1 MLNSTWTSTDL
12 NPWDRT
18 NIRQENKSKR
28 MPSNVKNTELHAL
41 CKKFVRKI
49 IEDLDPKIVPHQ
61 KSGSI
66 GFIMFISKL
75 EEVYKNYSEY
85 KDCIKCMK
93 SDKIIN
99 VHLDAMVGTSQSRIR
114 LEAHRILYHML
125 EKQIKRYDQ
134 TKKFDNESFDKSYE
148 SIEEFF
154 YNDKIP
160 IAFKIPIKDFQANST
175 IDFGNNISI
184 RPITQDE
191 KDFFQSVENFGML
204 GYGEYNFTHVMEQ
217 IFFVDKI
224 IGEPSETQKTQFGN
238 FEMLQKLIN
247 ALRLFKK
254 GKFQY
259 VISETTLAFD
269 FPPMGR
275 TYSERPI
282 RLSRFPSSP
291 YTLSDE
297 EIPELQKFWKFFISS
312 RYHLSKPIDLAI
324 RRFNFAYDRTNEED
338 QIIDYLISYESL
350 FFKNEKQELRE
361 KISRRVAKL
370 LEDNFEKRKILAHEI
385 KDIYD
390 KRSSIVHGDEA
401 SITSDFTIRVEEILR
416 ISIKEFLKRVE
427 TQNHDDVIDH
437 LDFN

>member
-1 MLNSTWTSTDL
+1 MA
-12 NPWDRT
+12 
-18 NIRQENKSKR
+18 
-28 MPSNVKNTELHAL
+28 SNVKNTELYAL

-49 IEDLDPKIVPHQ
+49 TEELDPKIVQDQ
-61 KSGSI
+61 KFSSLGLI
-66 GFIMFISKL
+66 LFISKL

-93 SDKIIN
+93 SDEIIN
-99 VHLDAMVGTSQSRIR
+99 AHLDTLVGTHQTRIR
-114 LEAHRILYHML
+114 VEPNRILYHML
-125 EKQIKRYDQ
+125 EKQIKRYDP
-134 TKKFDNESFDKSYE
+134 TKKFDNESFDKSYDN
-148 SIEEFF
+148 IEKFF

-160 IAFKIPIKDFQANST
+160 IASKIPIKDFQANST
-175 IDFGNNISI
+175 IDFGNDIRI

-191 KDFFQSVENFGML
+191 KDFFQNVENFGML
-204 GYGEYNFTHVMEQ
+204 GHSEYNFTHVIEQ

-224 IGEPSETQKTQFGN
+224 IGEPSEIQKTQFNN
-238 FEMLQKLIN
+238 FEMLEKLIN

-259 VISETTLAFD
+259 VFSETTSALD
-269 FPPMGR
+269 FPETGI

-282 RLSRFPSSP
+282 RLSRFPSST
-291 YTLSDE
+291 YTLSDK
-297 EIPELQKFWKFFISS
+297 EIPELRKFWKFFISS

-338 QIIDYLISYESL
+338 QIIDYLIAYESL

-361 KISRRVAKL
+361 KISRRVATL
-370 LEDNFEKRKILAHEI
+370 LENNFEKRKILAHEI

-416 ISIKEFLKRVE
+416 TSIKEFLKRIE
-427 TQNHDDVIDH
+427 TQSHDDVIDH
-437 LDFN
+437 LDFD